1 MESWSIVVGA
11 AFGTVAWLYQKA
23 WDRRIQRATIYENIV
38 RKLAS
43 LTVEGLNPEGL
54 NEMLEEGRVLWLHA
68 PDEVVMAFQKWMIAI
83 QNNDVQNEPSCK
95 DGFLSAMRR
104 DLTFQ
109 AALVPKFWTTKMT
122 TGDFPIMH
130 ASK

>member
-1 MESWSIVVGA
+1 MESWSIAVGA

-23 WDRRIQRATIYENIV
+23 WDNRVQRAAIYVSIV
-38 RKLAS
+38 RKLPS
-43 LTVEGLNPEGL
+43 MTVEGRNSKGI

-68 PDEVVMAFQKWMIAI
+68 PDEVVMAFQKWMLAI
-83 QNNDVQNEPSCK
+83 QNNDVLNEPVCK
-95 DGFLSAMRR
+95 DGFLSAMRH

-109 AALVPKFWTTKMT
+109 AALIPKFWTTKMT

-130 ASK
+130 ARK